1 MVPAAGTA
9 DLLVTREAA
18 AALDRDAA
26 GWPEIVLDGRAL
38 SDLELRLALPELAT
52 EPVRFPAPPGDAV
65 PARTQLA
72 VRDPEGV
79 LLAVLTATA
88 TDAGVTT
95 GDLLGVRLPVHP
107 DVPEL
112 RRSPAGVAAELAA
125 RGWRRPAGIVTDRAL
140 FDADLDR
147 IGKLLDS
154 GHDGVVVALLAGG
167 VEATDTAH
175 HARLA
180 ALRAGLA
187 RWSDD
192 RVLLLVLPLAADA
205 PVEQRRRVAV
215 GYGLPEEA
223 LHVEA
228 APGSPG
234 DAAVVAALDGTTR
247 ADGVGPAEVLA
258 ALRRAHRPLAEQ
270 GFTVFFTGLSGSG
283 KSTVAGL
290 LAARL
295 AELTER
301 RVLLLDGDRV
311 RRHLTAGLGFSR
323 EDRDT
328 NVRRIG
334 WAAAQVSAAGGVAVC
349 APIAPYD
356 RTRREVRA
364 MVEQASPV
372 AGFVLV
378 HIATPLEECERRD
391 RKGLYARARSGA
403 LPAFTGISDPYEVPA
418 DAEVVA
424 DTTGRDPSD
433 VVDQIVDQLTASG
446 RLGATQA

>member
-1 MVPAAGTA
+1 MASAALSPDLLLAAG
-9 DLLVTREAA
+9 DA

-26 GWPEIVLDGRAL
+26 GWPEIALDGQAL
-38 SDLELRLALPELAT
+38 ADLELRLALPALAT
-52 EPVRFPAPPGDAV
+52 GPDRLPAPAGDAV
-65 PARTQLA
+65 QAGTRLA

-79 LLAVLTATA
+79 LLAVLTV
-88 TDAGVTT
+88 DAPEERTVV

-112 RRSPAGVAAELAA
+112 RRSPSALSDELARRA
-125 RGWRRPAGIVTDRAL
+125 WKRPAGVVTDRAL
-140 FDADLDR
+140 FDADLER
-147 IGKLLDS
+147 IQALLD
-154 GHDGVVVALLAGG
+154 GPYDGVVVALLAGG
-167 VEATDTAH
+167 VESTDAAH

-180 ALRAGLA
+180 ALRAGVA

-192 RVLLLVLPLAADA
+192 RVLLLVLPLTPASSAEER
-205 PVEQRRRVAV
+205 VRVAV
-215 GYGLPEEA
+215 GYGLPPDA

-228 APGSPG
+228 APGAPT
-234 DAAVVAALDGTTR
+234 DADVAAALDGCYSE
-247 ADGVGPAEVLA
+247 AAVGPDGVVT
-258 ALRRAHRPLAEQ
+258 ALRRAHRPLGQQ
-270 GFTVFFTGLSGSG
+270 GFTVLFTGLSGSG

-334 WAAAQVSAAGGVAVC
+334 WVAAQASAAGGVVIC

-356 RTRREVRA
+356 HTRREVRA
-364 MVEQASPV
+364 MVESAAPT

-378 HIATPLEECERRD
+378 HVATPLEECERRD
-391 RKGLYARARSGA
+391 RKGLYARARAGR
-403 LPAFTGISDPYEVPA
+403 LPGFTGISDPYEVPT

-424 DTTGRDPSD
+424 DTTGRSPAD
-433 VVDQIVDQLTASG
+433 VVDEIIDHLTASG
-446 RLGATQA
+446 RL